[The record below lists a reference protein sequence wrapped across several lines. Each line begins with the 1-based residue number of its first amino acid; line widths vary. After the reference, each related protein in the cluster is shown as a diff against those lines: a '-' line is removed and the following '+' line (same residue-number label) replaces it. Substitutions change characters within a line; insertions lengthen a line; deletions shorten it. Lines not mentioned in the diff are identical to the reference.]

1 MDQPGESRPLS
12 TNEGHESRKGTLQ
25 KAPRSVSRDPAPG
38 GLFSGVFNYV
48 TAEVGS
54 FITNATGGVITVNT
68 GTTSRRV
75 KHTGHDPEMRRRKK
89 KRTRDWTDSVERE
102 TTLEKSHRNSEERSK
117 RSPSSADYELEP
129 EINTLKL
136 ESIALPKA
144 TMPGSLFP
152 RSPSLMPSEAGQCHR
167 TGAEEEEE
175 SRVSWNFGF
184 DENEAGPSSG
194 PVPPTQLSPTSS
206 FRPPLVPSVK
216 DAVSK
221 FHTGPDIDPRI
232 LLPSPPRRKGK
243 EREVIDA
250 DADDDSWLMPPPR
263 SNRHIASDGDTS
275 REIRVKGKEREL
287 SAAIEEHKMKEKRWE
302 RDKESVTGDEYVIRE
317 KERDRERIRKLEEEI
332 ERLKEELRRRPA
344 PSSPFPIPPPPPPP
358 PQPPLAISIAA
369 PSALNNSNAPAPF
382 AHARAALNHA
392 PTPKEVPI
400 NPPRRGGQPTV
411 GVTADKMAA
420 FLTEMKTVRLRK
432 IGSQST
438 LGKSTGN
445 FSRRDSF
452 GNDNS
457 RRDSFDDLNLER
469 SRLSISDLRTTKEIL
484 DIRTQHGPSVGP
496 SSAVA
501 RELSW
506 PSTRSV
512 SSNSEEDA
520 SGSLH
525 RKRKRMESADEAINH
540 NKSGDLSSQIQKL
553 RESIRNKRR
562 TMNSSYSKINP
573 TSTFHSAY
581 PFRPLPPTASGPSQS
596 IVSQTSFKY
605 PSEPVSS
612 KVVPQGTDFSTRV
625 RDSISTDSTSSSNA
639 SHNLDKQD
647 TFASSSTSAPA
658 DTPSLCSDNDA
669 EMDAERP
676 EHDNE
681 SSTPPST
688 PPGIT
693 ARFTTPPKYTGE
705 VIDLEVDLVDE
716 DDQHDHDTSEDQKQS
731 RRRSSPH
738 PSAYLTAKRIPV
750 SPLPNMSPKRP
761 KPSASSRRRTRTST
775 GRAATHPIPT
785 TPPSHAN
792 LHDLGHQDD
801 EDDEDPLLLRLTG
814 DEDDFVSLSSGLSQ
828 RQPQRRRSTLDEEM
842 RAAHR
847 ASLNVGTQGEYSED
861 ELGNGV
867 LVATGARSKNLGFL
881 AHGGAGGPPVWMGE
895 GYVLGVGDAEEEQR
909 EDHRLS
915 SKESGR
921 EKSRT
926 RIPIPKSKPPMVM
939 RGR

>member
-12 TNEGHESRKGTLQ
+12 TNEGHESRKGTLR

-89 KRTRDWTDSVERE
+89 KRTKDWTESVERE
-102 TTLEKSHRNSEERSK
+102 TTSEKSSRNSEGRSK
-117 RSPSSADYELEP
+117 RSSSSADHELEP

-152 RSPSLMPSEAGQCHR
+152 RSPSLMPSVAGQCHR

-175 SRVSWNFGF
+175 PRVSWNFGF

-194 PVPPTQLSPTSS
+194 PVPPTQLSPTSP
-206 FRPPLVPSVK
+206 FRPPLVPSVR

-243 EREVIDA
+243 EREVIDV
-250 DADDDSWLMPPPR
+250 DADDDSWLMPPR
-263 SNRHIASDGDTS
+263 SNRHIASDGDIS

-302 RDKESVTGDEYVIRE
+302 RDKESVTGDEENVIRE
-317 KERDRERIRKLEEEI
+317 KERDKEKIRKLEEEI

-344 PSSPFPIPPPPPPP
+344 PSPPFPIPPPPPPP

-392 PTPKEVPI
+392 PTPKEAPI

-432 IGSQST
+432 VGSQST

-445 FSRRDSF
+445 LSRRDSF
-452 GNDNS
+452 GDDNS

-525 RKRKRMESADEAINH
+525 RKRKRMESAHEEINQ

-573 TSTFHSAY
+573 TSTFHSSY
-581 PFRPLPPTASGPSQS
+581 PFRRLPPTASGPSQS
-596 IVSQTSFKY
+596 IVSQTSFEY
-605 PSEPVSS
+605 PLEPVSS
-612 KVVPQGTDFSTRV
+612 SVVPQGIDFSTRV
-625 RDSISTDSTSSSNA
+625 RGSISTDSTSFSNA
-639 SHNLDKQD
+639 NHNLDKPD

-676 EHDNE
+676 EHDND

-693 ARFTTPPKYTGE
+693 ARFTTPQKYTAE
-705 VIDLEVDLVDE
+705 VIDLEVDLVD
-716 DDQHDHDTSEDQKQS
+716 DHDPSEDQRQS

-738 PSAYLTAKRIPV
+738 PSAYLTTKRIPV

-761 KPSASSRRRTRTST
+761 KPPASSRRRTRTST
-775 GRAATHPIPT
+775 GRATTHPIPA

-792 LHDLGHQDD
+792 LHDPEHQDD
-801 EDDEDPLLLRLTG
+801 EGDEDPLLLRLTG
-814 DEDDFVSLSSGLSQ
+814 DEDDFVSLSSVLSQ
-828 RQPQRRRSTLDEEM
+828 RQPPRRRSTLDEEM

-847 ASLNVGTQGEYSED
+847 ASLNVETQGGYSED
-861 ELGNGV
+861 ELENGV

-895 GYVLGVGDAEEEQR
+895 GYVLGVGDAEEEEQR

-915 SKESGR
+915 SKESGK

>member
-1 MDQPGESRPLS
+1 
-12 TNEGHESRKGTLQ
+12 
-25 KAPRSVSRDPAPG
+25 
-38 GLFSGVFNYV
+38 
-48 TAEVGS
+48 
-54 FITNATGGVITVNT
+54 
-68 GTTSRRV
+68 
-75 KHTGHDPEMRRRKK
+75 
-89 KRTRDWTDSVERE
+89 
-102 TTLEKSHRNSEERSK
+102 
-117 RSPSSADYELEP
+117 
-129 EINTLKL
+129 
-136 ESIALPKA
+136 
-144 TMPGSLFP
+144 MPGSLFP

-194 PVPPTQLSPTSS
+194 PVPPTQLSPTSP

-243 EREVIDA
+243 EREVIDV

-263 SNRHIASDGDTS
+263 SNRHIASDGDIS

-302 RDKESVTGDEYVIRE
+302 RDKESVTGDEENVIRE
-317 KERDRERIRKLEEEI
+317 KERDKEKIRKLEEEI

-344 PSSPFPIPPPPPPP
+344 PSPPFPIPPPPPPP

-392 PTPKEVPI
+392 PTPKEAPI

-432 IGSQST
+432 VGSQST

-445 FSRRDSF
+445 LSRRDSF
-452 GNDNS
+452 GDDNS
-457 RRDSFDDLNLER
+457 RRER

-525 RKRKRMESADEAINH
+525 RKRKRMESADEEINH

-573 TSTFHSAY
+573 TSTFHSSY
-581 PFRPLPPTASGPSQS
+581 PFRPLPSTASGPSQS
-596 IVSQTSFKY
+596 IVSQTSFEY
-605 PSEPVSS
+605 PLEPVSS
-612 KVVPQGTDFSTRV
+612 SVVPQGTDFSTRV
-625 RDSISTDSTSSSNA
+625 RGSISTDSTSSSNA
-639 SHNLDKQD
+639 NHNFDKPD

-676 EHDNE
+676 EHNND

-693 ARFTTPPKYTGE
+693 ARFTTPPKYTAE

-716 DDQHDHDTSEDQKQS
+716 DDQHDHDPSEDQRQS

-738 PSAYLTAKRIPV
+738 PSAYLTTKRIPV

-761 KPSASSRRRTRTST
+761 KPPASSRRRTRTST
-775 GRAATHPIPT
+775 GRVTTHPIPA

-792 LHDLGHQDD
+792 LHDPEHQDD
-801 EDDEDPLLLRLTG
+801 EGDEDPLLLRLTG
-814 DEDDFVSLSSGLSQ
+814 DEDDFVSLSSVLSQ
-828 RQPQRRRSTLDEEM
+828 RQPPRRRSTLDEEM

-847 ASLNVGTQGEYSED
+847 ASLNVETQAGYSED
-861 ELGNGV
+861 ELQNGV

-895 GYVLGVGDAEEEQR
+895 GYVLGVGDIEEEQR

-915 SKESGR
+915 SKESGK